1 LLRWPGRRRFG
12 REKFFLNGLFA
23 AISGALRLSEAD
35 LWKSAVLLAAAQV
48 LIWRGRLD
56 PFELI
61 SSSLLY
67 FARNLLPFTAN
78 YFTRYR
84 GGRYSTNPSKAS

>member
-1 LLRWPGRRRFG
+1 M
-12 REKFFLNGLFA
+12 E
-23 AISGALRLSEAD
+23 ISGFVSRSTSINLS
-35 LWKSAVLLAAAQV
+35 K
-48 LIWRGRLD
+48 GRLD